1 MAIGGQEFKR
11 HLSFLHALI
20 VMATLVAHNCGLGKI
35 RQQPMSDSLSL
46 TVETLEGLPVLRL
59 KGKLVYGQHFQP
71 LYDIATRLGREGH
84 QRIVI
89 DLTNVESTDSSGMS
103 ALLEIRRI
111 FGEQPGAIV
120 LLRPSERLRAALAMI
135 RVASMFDMI
144 TDEAELRRP
153 G

>member
-1 MAIGGQEFKR
+1 
-11 HLSFLHALI
+11 
-20 VMATLVAHNCGLGKI
+20 
-35 RQQPMSDSLSL
+35 MSDSLSL
-46 TVETLEGLPVLRL
+46 AVDTVEGLAALRL
-59 KGKLVYGQHFQP
+59 KGKLMYGQDFQP
-71 LYDIATRLGREGH
+71 LYDIVARLRREGH
-84 QRIVI
+84 QQVVI

-111 FGEQPGAIV
+111 FGEQHGAVI

-135 RVASMFDMI
+135 RVSSLFHMI